1 MSTQTCLVD
10 SDQPLGALSGVVVD
24 FEAGSAGSALLQV
37 VVEVLQVRA
46 FLAVLGIVI
55 EVGGIERTLQRVFEG
70 LPLGDESLELFS
82 AVVFADDPQFVG
94 QVGVEVGLLLAG
106 VGLAVVVV
114 GGDAVDA
121 LLEV

>member
-1 MSTQTCLVD
+1 M
-10 SDQPLGALSGVVVD
+10 
-24 FEAGSAGSALLQV
+24 
-37 VVEVLQVRA
+37 
-46 FLAVLGIVI
+46 
-55 EVGGIERTLQRVFEG
+55 
-70 LPLGDESLELFS
+70 GDESLELFS